1 MLGEGIHS
9 MGTSAY
15 SRTATHRGN
24 RSDGERVSVAPANA
38 GDHLAIHRFL
48 ANVFQGPSQH
58 EFKAALNDPFY
69 EPRDRLLAKCGG
81 RIVGHAHLTHRVM
94 QFGSLEIPVSGLGWL
109 GVLPEVRGRG
119 IGRRLLDAAEEQI
132 SRDGSLVGLLRTRVP
147 HFFRPTGWALCGRYC
162 RSEAPA
168 RAVLRGL
175 LDRGFKHLHRNRC
188 RLNIRPWR
196 RMEMPALTRIYY
208 QNIRGAFGS
217 LQRTDAYWN
226 WLVDRQ
232 AYDHLYVALDGPDLL
247 ELEENHSPIVGYAV
261 TRADEIVELQTAPN
275 HRAAATHLLARACGD
290 VIERNHN
297 GIVLHAPAGNRL
309 HKLFRSAGG
318 RQHHEECCQ
327 GEVLMARLLDP
338 LELLRRMAPEL
349 RCRAEENKLSLPA
362 ELGLTVDDRKFHLA
376 VNRKTIEATTDKMGR
391 SHLKLGEA
399 DFTRLLLG
407 HLDWNRALADQ
418 RLRAST
424 ATALE
429 TGRRLF
435 PQLPLWRP
443 PLDDLTA

>member
-1 MLGEGIHS
+1 
-9 MGTSAY
+9 MGTSVY
-15 SRTATHRGN
+15 SRTATYRGS
-24 RSDGERVSVAPANA
+24 RSVGGQVSVAPATA
-38 GDHLAIHRFL
+38 GDHLVIRRFL

-58 EFKAALNDPFY
+58 EYKASLNDPFY
-69 EPRDRLLAKCGG
+69 EPRDRLLARCDG

-94 QFGSLEIPVSGLGWL
+94 QFGSLEIPVTGMAWL

-119 IGRRLLDAAEEQI
+119 IGRRLLDAAEDQMAQ
-132 SRDGSLVGLLRTRVP
+132 DGSLVGLLRTRIP
-147 HFFRPTGWALCGRYC
+147 HFFRQTGWALCGRYC

-175 LDRGFKHLHRNRC
+175 LDRGFKHVHRRRC

-196 RMEMPALTRIYY
+196 RMEMPALARIYY
-208 QNIRGAFGS
+208 QNLRSAFGS

-247 ELEENHSPIVGYAV
+247 ELEENRSPIVGYAV
-261 TRADEIVELQTAPN
+261 TRADEIVEIQTAPDYQ
-275 HRAAATHLLARACGD
+275 AAATHLLVRACGD
-290 VIERNHN
+290 VIERNHH
-297 GIVLHAPAGNRL
+297 GIVLHAPAGSRL

-318 RQHHEECCQ
+318 RQHHQESDR

-349 RCRAEENKLSLPA
+349 RGRAEENNLPLPA
-362 ELGLTVDDRKFHLA
+362 DLGLAVDGRKFHLA
-376 VNRKTIEATTDKMGR
+376 VKRKTIEVSADKIGR
-391 SHLKLGEA
+391 SHLKLNEV

-407 HLDWNRALADQ
+407 HLDWKRALAERRVQ
-418 RLRAST
+418 AST
-424 ATALE
+424 AAALE

-443 PLDDLTA
+443 PLDDLPA